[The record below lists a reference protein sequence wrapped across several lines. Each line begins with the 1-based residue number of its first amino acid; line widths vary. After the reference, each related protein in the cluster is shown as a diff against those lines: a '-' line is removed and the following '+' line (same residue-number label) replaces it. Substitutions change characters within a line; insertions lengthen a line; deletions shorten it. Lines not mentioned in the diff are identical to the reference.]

1 MTDNAQVLQHYFP
14 NLSEKQLALFAMH
27 EELFKSWNEKVNLV
41 SRKDIEH
48 LTLKHI
54 LHSLSLVKYIRFDE
68 GARVLD
74 IGTGGGFPGIPLAI
88 YYPNVKFTLV
98 DSIEKKI
105 KVVED
110 LVREL
115 DLKNVTVKRV
125 RAEELKEDFDYVV
138 SRAVAPM
145 SELVGWSFKNCKMGQ
160 VGSLPNGWVVLKGG
174 DLKEELSPFKKVVEV
189 QAIHQYFPM
198 EFFETK
204 AIVYIP
210 RQSL

>member
-1 MTDNAQVLQHYFP
+1 MIDNAQVLKQYFP
-14 NLSEKQLALFAMH
+14 NLSEQQLLLFAKH
-27 EELFKSWNEKVNLV
+27 EELFKAWNEKVNLV
-41 SRKDIEH
+41 SRKDIDH
-48 LTLKHI
+48 LVVKHI
-54 LHSLSLVKYIRFDE
+54 LHSLSLAKYIRFDD

-88 YYPNVKFTLV
+88 FYPNVKFTLV

-115 DLKNVTVKRV
+115 DLKNVTVKRA

-204 AIVYIP
+204 SIVYIP

>member
-1 MTDNAQVLQHYFP
+1 MTDDNNLLKKYFP
-14 NLSEKQLALFAMH
+14 NLNDQQLALFSAH
-27 EELFKSWNEKVNLV
+27 QELFKSWNEKVNLV
-41 SRKDIEH
+41 SRKDIEN
-48 LTLKHI
+48 LTVKHI
-54 LHSLSLVKYIRFDE
+54 LHSLSLVKYIRFDD

-110 LVREL
+110 IVQQLN
-115 DLKNVTVKRV
+115 LKNVEVVRT
-125 RAEELKEDFDYVV
+125 RAEDLKQEFDYVV

-145 SELVGWSFKNCKMGQ
+145 EELVRWSIKRCIMGQ
-160 VGSLPNGWVVLKGG
+160 MGSLPNGWVVLKGG
-174 DLKEELSPFKKVVEV
+174 DLKEELMPFKKIVEV
-189 QAIHQYFPM
+189 QSLYDYFPI

-204 AIVYIP
+204 SVVYIP

>member
-1 MTDNAQVLQHYFP
+1 MINNSQVLKQYFP
-14 NLSEKQLALFAMH
+14 NLSEEQLLLFAKH

-41 SRKDIEH
+41 SRKDIEN
-48 LTLKHI
+48 LTVKHI
-54 LHSLSLVKYIRFDE
+54 LHSLSLVKYIRFDD

-110 LVREL
+110 IVKEL
-115 DLKNVTVKRV
+115 GLKNVVVKRS
-125 RAEELKEDFDYVV
+125 RAEELKEEFDYVV

-145 SELVGWSFKNCKMGQ
+145 QELVGWSFRNCKMGQ

-174 DLKEELSPFKKVVEV
+174 DLKEELSPYKKVVEV
-189 QAIHQYFPM
+189 QSIHEYFPL

>member
-1 MTDNAQVLQHYFP
+1 MIDHSQVLKQYFP
-14 NLSEKQLALFAMH
+14 NLSEEQLALFAKH
-27 EELFKSWNEKVNLV
+27 EELFKLWNEKVNLV
-41 SRKDIEH
+41 SRKDIEN
-48 LTLKHI
+48 LTVKHI

-115 DLKNVTVKRV
+115 DLKNVTVKRA

-174 DLKEELSPFKKVVEV
+174 DLKEELSQFKKVVEV
-189 QAIHQYFPM
+189 QSIHEYFPM

>member
-1 MTDNAQVLQHYFP
+1 MTETTQLLKHYFP
-14 NLSEKQLALFAMH
+14 NLSEKQVLLFTKH
-27 EELFKSWNEKVNLV
+27 EELFKEWNEKVNLV
-41 SRKDIEH
+41 SRKDIDH
-48 LTLKHI
+48 LTIKHI
-54 LHSLSLVKYIRFDE
+54 LHSLSLTKYIRFNE

-88 YYPNVKFTLV
+88 YYPEVNFTLV

-105 KVVED
+105 KVVEE

-115 DLKNVTVKRV
+115 DLKNVVVKRTRV
-125 RAEELKEDFDYVV
+125 EELKEDFDYVV

-145 SELVGWSFKNCKMGQ
+145 TDLVEWSFKNCKMGQ

-174 DLKEELSPFKKVVEV
+174 DLKEELSPFKKIVEV
-189 QAIHQYFPM
+189 QSIHAYFPLA
-198 EFFETK
+198 FFETK
-204 AIVYIP
+204 SIVYIP

>member
-1 MTDNAQVLQHYFP
+1 MTDNAQVLKHYFP
-14 NLSEKQLALFAMH
+14 NLSEQQILLFTKH
-27 EELFKSWNEKVNLV
+27 EELFKAWNEKVNLV
-41 SRKDIEH
+41 SRKDIDH
-48 LTLKHI
+48 LTVKHI
-54 LHSLSLVKYIRFDE
+54 LHSLSLVKYIRFDD
-68 GARVLD
+68 GARILD

-115 DLKNVTVKRV
+115 DLKNVTVKRA

-145 SELVGWSFKNCKMGQ
+145 SELVGWSIKNCKMGQ
-160 VGSLPNGWVVLKGG
+160 IGSLPNGWVVLKGG
-174 DLKEELSPFKKVVEV
+174 DLKEELSPYKKVVEV
-189 QAIHQYFPM
+189 QSIHEYFPL

-204 AIVYIP
+204 SIVYIP

>member
-1 MTDNAQVLQHYFP
+1 MTDNAQVLQNYFP
-14 NLSEKQLALFAMH
+14 NLSEEQLALFVKH

-41 SRKDIEH
+41 SRKDIEN
-48 LTLKHI
+48 LTVKHI

-110 LVREL
+110 IVREL
-115 DLKNVTVKRV
+115 DLKNVIVKRA

-145 SELVGWSFKNCKMGQ
+145 PELVGWSFKNCKMGQ

-174 DLKEELSPFKKVVEV
+174 DLKEELSPYKKVVEV
-189 QAIHQYFPM
+189 QPIHEYFPM

>member
-1 MTDNAQVLQHYFP
+1 MIDNAQVLQHYFP
-14 NLSEKQLALFAMH
+14 NLSEKQFALFAKH

-41 SRKDIEH
+41 SRKDIDH
-48 LTLKHI
+48 LVVKHI
-54 LHSLSLVKYIRFDE
+54 LHSLSLAKYIRFDD

-88 YYPNVKFTLV
+88 FYQNVKFTLV

-115 DLKNVTVKRV
+115 DLKNVTVKRA

-189 QAIHQYFPM
+189 QVIHQYFPM

-204 AIVYIP
+204 SIVYIP

>member
-1 MTDNAQVLQHYFP
+1 MTDNSNILKHSFP
-14 NLSEKQLALFAMH
+14 ELSEQQLLLFAKH
-27 EELFKSWNEKVNLV
+27 EELFKTWNEKVNLV
-41 SRKDIEH
+41 SRKDIDN
-48 LTLKHI
+48 LTVKHI
-54 LHSLSLVKYIRFDE
+54 LHSLSIVKYIRFDG

-110 LVREL
+110 LVSEL
-115 DLKNVTVKRV
+115 DLKNVTVKRA

-174 DLKEELSPFKKVVEV
+174 DLKEELSPYKKVVEV
-189 QAIHQYFPM
+189 QPIHEYFPLD
-198 EFFETK
+198 FFETK
-204 AIVYIP
+204 SIVYIP

>member
-1 MTDNAQVLQHYFP
+1 MMEDNTLLKKYFP
-14 NLSEKQLALFAMH
+14 NLNEQQLALFSAH
-27 EELFKSWNEKVNLV
+27 QELFNSWNEKVNLV
-41 SRKDIEH
+41 SRKDVEH
-48 LTLKHI
+48 LMIKHI
-54 LHSLSLVKYIRFDE
+54 IHSLSITKYIRFDD

-88 YYPNVKFTLV
+88 FYPNVKFTLV

-110 LVREL
+110 IVQQLN
-115 DLKNVTVKRV
+115 LKNVAVIRS
-125 RAEELKEDFDYVV
+125 RAEELKQEFDYIV

-145 SELVGWSFKNCKMGQ
+145 EVLVRWGINRCKMGQ
-160 VGSLPNGWVVLKGG
+160 NGSLPNGWVVLKGG
-174 DLKEELSPFKKVVEV
+174 DLKEELMAYKKIAEI
-189 QAIHQYFPM
+189 QSLYDYFPL

-204 AIVYIP
+204 SIVYIP

>member
-14 NLSEKQLALFAMH
+14 NLSEKQLALFAKH

-48 LTLKHI
+48 LTVKHI

-88 YYPNVKFTLV
+88 YYPHVKFTLV

-105 KVVED
+105 KVVEE

-115 DLKNVTVKRV
+115 DLKNVTVKRA

-189 QAIHQYFPM
+189 QSIHEYFPM